1 MKYCPHCGA
10 EIADDVRFCPTC
22 GKETV
27 ITVPVSTDPQFDA
40 QDIADNRIM
49 AMLGYLSMGV
59 LPMLGCRNSAFAMH
73 HVNQA
78 LWIFIGS
85 MLCSLA
91 AGILAF
97 TFIIP
102 ILAGIALIVLF
113 VFEIIGIV
121 RALKGSGKYLPFIE
135 KLPVIIK

>member
-27 ITVPVSTDPQFDA
+27 VVVKEADPEFDA
-40 QDIADNRIM
+40 QDIADNRM
-49 AMLGYLSMGV
+49 LAMLGYLTMGI
-59 LPMLGCRNSAFAMH
+59 LPMIGCRNSAFAMH

-78 LWIFIGS
+78 LWIYIGA

-91 AGILAF
+91 SGILAF
-97 TFIIP
+97 TVIIP
-102 ILAGIALIVLF
+102 ILGGIALIVLL
-113 VFEIIGIV
+113 VFEIMGIV
-121 RALKGSGKYLPFIE
+121 RALKGSGKYLPFI
-135 KLPVIIK
+135 KNLPVIIK

>member
-27 ITVPVSTDPQFDA
+27 IVVNNQDPQFDP
-40 QDIADNRIM
+40 QDIADNKM
-49 AMLGYLSMGV
+49 LAMLGYLTMGV
-59 LPMLGCRNSAFAMH
+59 LPMIGCRNSAFAMH

-85 MLCSLA
+85 LLCGLVC
-91 AGILAF
+91 
-97 TFIIP
+97 IIP
-102 ILAGIALIVLF
+102 ILGWIVGAIGCIFLL
-113 VFEIIGIV
+113 VCEIIGII
-121 RALKGSGKYLPFIE
+121 RALKGSGAYLPFI
-135 KLPVIIK
+135 KGLPVIIK

>member
-22 GKETV
+22 GKETAV
-27 ITVPVSTDPQFDA
+27 VVTNTDPQFDP

>member
-1 MKYCPHCGA
+1 MKYSPHCGA

-27 ITVPVSTDPQFDA
+27 VTTAAADPVFDA
-40 QDIADNRIM
+40 QDIADNRM
-49 AMLGYLSMGV
+49 LAMLGYLSMGI
-59 LPMLGCRNSAFAMH
+59 LPMLGCRNSAYAMH

-97 TFIIP
+97 TVIIP

-121 RALKGSGKYLPFIE
+121 RALKGNGKPLPFIE

>member
-27 ITVPVSTDPQFDA
+27 ITVTVNSEPEFDP
-40 QDIADNRIM
+40 QDIADNRM
-49 AMLGYLSMGV
+49 LAMLGYVSMGI
-59 LPMLGCRNSAFAMH
+59 LPMIGCRNSAYAMH

-85 MLCSLA
+85 LLCGLVC
-91 AGILAF
+91 
-97 TFIIP
+97 IIP
-102 ILAGIALIVLF
+102 LLGWIVGAIGSIFLL
-113 VFEIIGIV
+113 VCEIIGII
-121 RALKGSGKYLPFIE
+121 RALKGSGRPLPFV
-135 KLPVIIK
+135 KNLPVIIK